1 MRSSAAASSVFGT
14 SSCCEVALP
23 AVLDLI
29 LHLRLR
35 SLNSMARFATT
46 ISETS
51 QRDCHLVVLR
61 PRLHGVVDAREPISL
76 AIVEV
81 KDTPEALHGGQIPL
95 HRVLCAVRILL
106 QIEIELPRGA
116 SFA

>member
-35 SLNSMARFATT
+35 SLNSMAGFATT

-51 QRDCHLVVLR
+51 QRDCHLVQAV
-61 PRLHGVVDAREPISL
+61 PPI
-76 AIVEV
+76 
-81 KDTPEALHGGQIPL
+81 
-95 HRVLCAVRILL
+95 
-106 QIEIELPRGA
+106 A
-116 SFA
+116 SVCRSV